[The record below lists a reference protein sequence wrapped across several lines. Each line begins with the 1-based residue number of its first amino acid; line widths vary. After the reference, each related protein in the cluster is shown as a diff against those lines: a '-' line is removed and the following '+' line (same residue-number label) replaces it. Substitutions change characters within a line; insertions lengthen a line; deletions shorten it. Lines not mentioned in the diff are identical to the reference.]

1 MGTVNIEI
9 MLKGDE
15 IMKENK
21 KIIPIFY
28 ACDTNYLPYLSV
40 SLISLKKH
48 AKKSFLYRIY
58 ILHSGIEENKQLPI
72 LSLHESWFVI
82 EFVNVNERLNKVNNS
97 LQLRDYYTASTYYR
111 MFIADMFLEYDKA
124 LYIDSDTV
132 ILNDI
137 EKLYNKKIKDNYVGA
152 ITDGVVSGNE
162 IFEKYTKE
170 VLGIKAKRY
179 FNAGVLIMNL
189 KKFRKENFYKQF
201 VDLLRKYRFVVAQD
215 QDYLNVICK
224 DKIKYLANKWNT
236 MPIKEKS
243 KKSPSLIHYNLTLKP
258 WHYVDIPYAECF
270 WKYAKESYYYDDIRK
285 EFGNYNT
292 QKIKSDEK
300 TELSLLDLALSEIK
314 KEDNYIKLVKK
325 EQDTVSQ
332 FINQEGTVNQNA
344 I

>member
-1 MGTVNIEI
+1 
-9 MLKGDE
+9 MLKR
-15 IMKENK
+15 
-21 KIIPIFY
+21 IPIFF
-28 ACDTNYLPYLSV
+28 ACDDNFVKYTMVALKSIIENASKEYLYNVHILNTNISKKMKEELMVLGNENFNIEFNNVTSYLNS
-40 SLISLKKH
+40 ISD
-48 AKKSFLYRIY
+48 R
-58 ILHSGIEENKQLPI
+58 LPI
-72 LSLHESWFVI
+72 
-82 EFVNVNERLNKVNNS
+82 
-97 LQLRDYYTASTYYR
+97 RDYYSKTTYFR
-111 MFIADMFLEYDKA
+111 LFIAEMFKDYEKA
-124 LYIDSDTV
+124 IYIDSDTV
-132 ILNDI
+132 VLGDI
-137 EKLYNKKIKDNYVGA
+137 SELYNYEIGDNLVGA
-152 ITDGVVSGNE
+152 CNE
-162 IFEKYTKE
+162 QAMVQVNEYGTYAE
-170 VLGIKAKRY
+170 ECVGISRNSF
-179 FNAGVLIMNL
+179 FNAGMLVINCN
-189 KKFRKENFYKQF
+189 KFREEKVLDKFI
-201 VDLLRKYRFVVAQD
+201 DLLNEYNFVVTQD
-215 QDYLNVICK
+215 EDYLNVICK

-258 WHYVDIPYAECF
+258 WHYLDIPYAEYF

>member
-1 MGTVNIEI
+1 MFVENIVFNRRFVVNYDINADGVVDG
-9 MLKGDE
+9 KDAAD
-15 IMKENK
+15 
-21 KIIPIFY
+21 PIGCYIYATEYIVGGMQSDTEHFY
-28 ACDTNYLPYLSV
+28 APSKLIQGVLQNDPNVFNAKISV
-40 SLISLKKH
+40 EDRI
-48 AKKSFLYRIY
+48 LYRNI
-58 ILHSGIEENKQLPI
+58 
-72 LSLHESWFVI
+72 
-82 EFVNVNERLNKVNNS
+82 VNNS

-137 EKLYNKKIKDNYVGA
+137 EKLFNKKIKDNYVGA

-189 KKFRKENFYKQF
+189 KKFREENFYKQF

-258 WHYVDIPYAECF
+258 WHYLDIPYAEYF